1 MIRTFHFS
9 AKSPDFSCFEYE
21 DNSLLFASE
30 KLPTMSVSVNTPSV
44 PPFDTHLLAYQLVH
58 IYIHFPYTCVH
69 ITHHPYLS
77 LSSVQWRDGYELEQ
91 PRHL

>member
-9 AKSPDFSCFEYE
+9 AKSLDFSCFEYE

-30 KLPTMSVSVNTPSV
+30 KLPSMSVSINTPSV

-58 IYIHFPYTCVH
+58 TFTFHILVYTLL
-69 ITHHPYLS
+69 ITLISFYLLYS
-77 LSSVQWRDGYELEQ
+77 GEMGMS
-91 PRHL
+91 